1 MVTKPRTL
9 QSEPQNHWRHM
20 GGQKGDMI
28 TIEKEK
34 YEESKQIR
42 IIRHVGD
49 RAGLRDDERQQTP
62 ARPNSG

>member
-1 MVTKPRTL
+1 
-9 QSEPQNHWRHM
+9 M

-49 RAGLRDDERQQTP
+49 RAGLRDDERQQTA